1 MHEICKSAV
10 ANMMIVWTFE
20 VIYDKL
26 TWKES
31 ILKQKDIMM
40 IIQYFI
46 LIMMKS
52 KKKKKNTS
60 NADVLIWPYD
70 HPHTHTGPVHWS
82 ISYIA
87 FYSWIMEVCAIG
99 KQNLW
104 VLPGTILSVSF

>member
-10 ANMMIVWTFE
+10 TNMMIVWTFE

-26 TWKES
+26 TWKEP
-31 ILKQKDIMM
+31 ILKQKDMM

-70 HPHTHTGPVHWS
+70 HPHTGPVHWS
-82 ISYIA
+82 MSYIA